1 MGRHHLAN
9 RNENPEI
16 GTMARKGISARS
28 KRLVTRATRSDRL
41 REALRLERAARKRA
55 EEALRRISAKFASL
69 VRARPPEPNRSGA
82 TPDRERRKRARK
94 ENGPSASEKEWE
106 ARVQRAVAEGTAS
119 VTGSEFLAAL
129 VRHLARAL
137 GVKYVFVTELVGS
150 DSSCMRTLACW
161 TGNKPDLPEEYAT
174 TGTPC
179 ENVIKHGKAYYRHSV
194 QELFPNNK
202 FLADLGVVS
211 YLGIAMVDR
220 SGHTIGH
227 LCIMDDKPLN
237 GEHRITPI
245 LKVLA
250 SRAAAEIER
259 MRSEENLHLY
269 REIITHTEDAIAILD
284 LQGRFSY
291 QNAAHAA
298 LTGYADS
305 ELVGKTPAA
314 VLGLDTFAAILQRLE
329 TAGGYRG
336 EVSGRT
342 KDGTEKTFEVS
353 LFAIRNPAGS
363 PVCYVEIARDISERK
378 RSELIEQRRA
388 SSLQRYQHALLEL
401 TKSEAVSGG
410 DLAQAFQAVTKIG
423 CRALEVERSSI
434 WLYNEDR
441 SIIRLCDLYEQ
452 SRDRH
457 SSGTTLSARE
467 YPAYFSAL
475 DREDRALAAHD
486 AHRAP
491 RTQEFSQ
498 SYLQPLGIGAML
510 DAPIRRKGRVVGV
523 LCYEHV
529 GGPRQWTAE
538 EEQFASSLATIITLA
553 METSERREAEQAL
566 RIAKETAEAAN
577 RAKSEFLASMS
588 HEIRTP
594 MNAIIGMADLL
605 WETELSPNQ
614 RKFVRIFRRAG
625 SNLLSLINDILDLSK
640 IEAGHLELETI
651 EFDLVE
657 LIDKAI
663 EILAMRANEKGLEL
677 ACHIASD
684 VPTRLLGDPN
694 RLHQILVN
702 LIGNAIKFT
711 DRGSV
716 VVRVLND
723 PDSNQPGTIRFSVT
737 DTGIGIPKDKLEA
750 IFESFTQAH
759 ASTARKY
766 GGTGLGLSISRHLAE
781 RMGGK
786 IWAESTE
793 GQGSTFHCVV
803 RLSIPPQPP
812 SPKPPLTHDLA
823 GLRTLVVDDHPTNLL
838 ILRETLTAWGAVVT
852 EAGNGQQALTELQR
866 AADAGRPYQLLLL
879 DCRMPDMDGFEV
891 VERVKTMP
899 PLQGLTTI
907 MLASDQW
914 ADDIARTYQL
924 ELGGYLVKP
933 IRRSDLLQTI
943 SIALGRTKGLSPAPP
958 DPPSAAPVSPA
969 DSLRIL
975 LVEDSPD
982 NQLLI
987 QSYLKSTPHTLDVAE
1002 NGQIGVDLFKAGRY
1016 DLVLMDMQ
1024 MPVMD
1029 GYAATRAIRQWERD
1043 QCLPGTPIVALTALA
1058 LKEEVA
1064 KIFEAGCTAHMTK
1077 PIKKVTLLN
1086 MLATYK
1092 GRNAT

>member
-1 MGRHHLAN
+1 
-9 RNENPEI
+9 
-16 GTMARKGISARS
+16 MARKVISARS
-28 KRLVTRATRSDRL
+28 KRPVTRATRLDRL
-41 REALRLERAARKRA
+41 LEALRLERAARKRA
-55 EEALRRISAKFASL
+55 ENALRRISAEFASL
-69 VRARPPEPNRSGA
+69 VQVRSPKPKQSGA
-82 TPDRERRKRARK
+82 TLDRERRARSRK
-94 ENGPSASEKEWE
+94 NNRPSASEKKWG
-106 ARVQRAVAEGTAS
+106 ARVQRVLTENTAN
-119 VTGSEFLAAL
+119 VTGGEFLAAL

-137 GVKYVFVTELVGS
+137 GVKYVFVTELVGG
-150 DSSCMRTLACW
+150 DSLCLRTLASW
-161 TGNKPDLPEEYAT
+161 TGDKPGSPVEYDTA
-174 TGTPC
+174 GTPC
-179 ENVIKHGKAYYRHSV
+179 ENVVKHGKAFYRHSV
-194 QELFPNNK
+194 QELFPDAK
-202 FLADLGVVS
+202 FLAELEAVS

-220 SGHTIGH
+220 AGRTIGH

-250 SRAAAEIER
+250 ARAAVEIER
-259 MRSEENLHLY
+259 MRSEEHLHLY
-269 REIITHTEDAIAILD
+269 REIITHADDAIAILD
-284 LQGRFSY
+284 LHGRFTY

-298 LTGYADS
+298 LIGYADR
-305 ELVGKTPAA
+305 ELIGKTPAA
-314 VLGLDTFAAILQRLE
+314 VLGPDTFAAILQRLE
-329 TAGGYRG
+329 TGGVYRG
-336 EVSGRT
+336 EVSART
-342 KDGTEKTFEVS
+342 KAGAEKTFEVS
-353 LFAIRNPAGS
+353 LFAIRNPADS

-378 RSELIEQRRA
+378 RSELIEQRRVG
-388 SSLQRYQHALLEL
+388 SLQRYQHALIEL
-401 TKSEAVSGG
+401 AKSDAVSGG

-423 CRALEVERSSI
+423 CQALEVERSGI
-434 WLYNEDR
+434 WLYDEDR
-441 SIIRLCDLYEQ
+441 SHIRLYNLYEL

-457 SSGTTLSARE
+457 SSGATLSARE

-475 DREDRALAAHD
+475 DREDHTLAAHD
-486 AHRAP
+486 AHRDP

-498 SYLQPLGIGAML
+498 SYLHPLGIGAML

-523 LCYEHV
+523 LCHEHV
-529 GGPRQWTAE
+529 GGPRQWTTE
-538 EEQFASSLATIITLA
+538 EEQFASSLATIVALA
-553 METSERREAEQAL
+553 IEASERREAEQAL
-566 RIAKETAEAAN
+566 RIAKETAEVAN

-594 MNAIIGMADLL
+594 LNAIIGVADLL
-605 WETELSPNQ
+605 WETELNPDQ

-625 SNLLSLINDILDLSK
+625 GNLLSLINDILDLSK
-640 IEAGHLELETI
+640 IEAGHLELEMI

-657 LIDKAI
+657 VVDKAI

-677 ACHIASD
+677 ACHIAPD
-684 VPTRLLGDPN
+684 VPNHLLGDPN
-694 RLHQILVN
+694 RLHQILIN

-711 DRGSV
+711 DHGSV
-716 VVRVLND
+716 VIRVFND
-723 PDSNQPGTIRFSVT
+723 PDSHQPGTIRFSVT

-759 ASTARKY
+759 VSTARKY

-781 RMGGK
+781 RMGGR

-812 SPKPPLTHDLA
+812 RPQPPLTHDLL

-838 ILRETLTAWGAVVT
+838 ILREILTAWGAIVT
-852 EAGNGQQALTELQR
+852 EAANGQQALAELQQ
-866 AADAGRPYQLLLL
+866 AADAGKPYQLLLL

-891 VERVKTMP
+891 VERIQNLP
-899 PLQGLTTI
+899 PLHGLTTI
-907 MLASDQW
+907 MLASDRW
-914 ADDIARTYQL
+914 ADDIARTY
-924 ELGGYLVKP
+924 ELGLSGYLVKP

-943 SIALGRTKGLSPAPP
+943 SIALGRTKGLLPAPP
-958 DPPSAAPVSPA
+958 APTLAAPASPT

-987 QSYLKSTPHTLDVAE
+987 QSYVKSTPHTLDVAE
-1002 NGQIGVDLFKAGRY
+1002 NGQIAVDLFKASRY
-1016 DLVLMDMQ
+1016 DLVLMDIQ

-1043 QCLPGTPIVALTALA
+1043 QHLPRTPIIALTALA
-1058 LKEEVA
+1058 LKEEAA

-1077 PIKKVTLLN
+1077 PIKKAALLD